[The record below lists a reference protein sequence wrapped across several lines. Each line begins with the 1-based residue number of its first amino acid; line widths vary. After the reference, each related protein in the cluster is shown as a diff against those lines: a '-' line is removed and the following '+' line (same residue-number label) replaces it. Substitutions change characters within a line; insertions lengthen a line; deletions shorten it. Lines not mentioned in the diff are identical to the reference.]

1 MAGLFAGPQ
10 RLGYVQR
17 KRAEAKGSEAKHD
30 GHDENDSFTTSQ
42 DAAAAVV
49 VVVVVVV
56 VV

>member
-56 VV
+56 V